1 MGQSPSNGWWR
12 IVINLNAS
20 KRWMNAIA
28 FKNGMD
34 VLLEACFKEIADLR
48 QGPFAIREVPNR
60 TPQRIEG
67 SFDHERS
74 AHPSSKTSF
83 NAFLACGAIIEQWN
97 QVWARLRSV
106 VVPSPTILGA

>member
-1 MGQSPSNGWWR
+1 MDGPVTLERLVADRDQPQR
-12 IVINLNAS
+12 LQTMDECD
-20 KRWMNAIA
+20 RA

-34 VLLEACFKEIADLR
+34 VLLEACFKEIADVR

-60 TPQRIEG
+60 TSQRIEG

-83 NAFLACGAIIEQWN
+83 NALLLLA
-97 QVWARLRSV
+97 
-106 VVPSPTILGA
+106 VP